1 MKIKPLNDWAVIVPS
16 EAMTRTAGGL
26 FIPDA
31 AKEKPAEG
39 TVEAIGP
46 GALEEEKR
54 GEKKKEKKE
63 RKFIATSVKPGERVM
78 YDRYAGQKITIGGM
92 DRVMVREVN
101 ILGILPPAPA
111 RPKEDLPPLLLPSV
125 TTTRSSTALVSR
137 KTTAVLVKKEAP
149 KPAVMKAVKRKG
161 QGSGIKGQGTAK
173 KKTVKKAA
181 KKKGQGSGAKSP
193 GTAKKKTAKKMTVKK
208 TAVKKSASKKAKKKR

>member
-78 YDRYAGQKITIGGM
+78 YDRYAGQKITIGGA
-92 DRVMVREVN
+92 DRVLVREVN

-111 RPKEDLPPLLLPSV
+111 RTKEDLPPLMLPAM
-125 TTTRSSTALVSR
+125 TTTASSTALVAR
-137 KTTAVLVKKEAP
+137 KTTAVPVRKEAP
-149 KPAVMKAVKRKG
+149 KPAKKKAGKKG
-161 QGSGIKGQGTAK
+161 QGSGVKGQGTAK
-173 KKTVKKAA
+173 KKTVKKTAAKPKKTAA
-181 KKKGQGSGAKSP
+181 KKAAP
-193 GTAKKKTAKKMTVKK
+193 RKT
-208 TAVKKSASKKAKKKR
+208 KKKR